1 MDKASERLKTQS
13 DQLCA
18 IGGLSAMTLICSDD
32 SARDI
37 RAAKPDMVI
46 YIDNSLDDI
55 ADLRAAIAD
64 HMLDIRYVAAAD
76 ITGTTPL
83 IGALEFLIGEQADA

>member
-1 MDKASERLKTQS
+1 
-13 DQLCA
+13 
-18 IGGLSAMTLICSDD
+18 MTLICGDD

-37 RAAKPDMVI
+37 RAAKPDVVI

-55 ADLRAAIAD
+55 ADLRAAISAD
-64 HMLDIRYVAAAD
+64 MPDIRYVAAAD
-76 ITGTTPL
+76 ITGSTPL